1 MAPLFIVDDSQ
12 SLEATRALLAIAE
25 VVGGTVV
32 WPAGAVA
39 RGAARSF
46 AQVGQVTCSL
56 GDVRSR
62 ADVVAFWGC
71 DVARSHPR
79 LIERMTPRTD
89 QPAQFGDRAR
99 SMYLLIGDVSGE
111 TRQQVEKTGVPTRH
125 LPVAPSET
133 LLVLQ
138 QLRERV
144 KTGQPGSG
152 HGLHPAVSELAEAFL
167 ASRYGCLFYGDDLCP
182 EHDSELTMESLSRLV
197 SELND
202 GRAFHSQ
209 YLGDDGDM
217 GAGSLVCTW
226 QTGYAGAISYRYGR
240 IEHDSTHF
248 DAERILR
255 EDRAD
260 CVVLVGNDAT
270 RHLSANST
278 ARLQL
283 LPTVN
288 LCSQDSQLK
297 LADAVTLR
305 VARDGVQTKAMFH
318 RFDGLSLLAR
328 PFLDATAPAPAQVM
342 NRILD
347 RLPAR

>member
-12 SLEATRALLAIAE
+12 GLEATRALLAIAE
-25 VVGGTVV
+25 AVGGTVV
-32 WPAGAVA
+32 WPASSVA
-39 RGAARSF
+39 RGAARAF

-79 LIERMTPRTD
+79 LIERMTPRAD
-89 QPAQFGDRAR
+89 QPAQFGERTR
-99 SMYLLIGDVSGE
+99 TMYLLIGDVSAE
-111 TRQQVEKTGVPTRH
+111 MRQQVEATGVPTRH
-125 LPVAPSET
+125 LPVAASET

-144 KTGQPGSG
+144 KEGQPGSG
-152 HGLHPAVSELAEAFL
+152 HGLHPAFSELAEAFL
-167 ASRYGCLFYGDDLCP
+167 ASRYGCLFYGDALCQ
-182 EHDSELTMESLSRLV
+182 EHDSELATESLSRLV

-209 YLGDDGDM
+209 YLSDEGDM

-226 QTGYAGAISYRYGR
+226 QTGYAGAISYRRGG

-255 EDRAD
+255 EDRTD
-260 CVVLVGNDAT
+260 CVVLVGDDAT
-270 RHLSANST
+270 RHLGANSM
-278 ARLQL
+278 ARLET
-283 LPTVN
+283 LPTIQ
-288 LCSQDSQLK
+288 LCSDVSHLK
-297 LADAVTLR
+297 LADAVAFR

-318 RFDGLSLLAR
+318 RFDGLSLVAR
-328 PFLDATAPAPAQVM
+328 PILDTFAPSTARVL
-342 NRILD
+342 NRIFD

>member
-12 SLEATRALLAIAE
+12 GLEATRALLAIAE
-25 VVGGTVV
+25 AVGGTVV

-39 RGAARSF
+39 RGAARAF

-79 LIERMTPRTD
+79 LIERMTPRAD
-89 QPAQFGDRAR
+89 QPAQFGERTR
-99 SMYLLIGDVSGE
+99 TMYLLIGDVSAE
-111 TRQQVEKTGVPTRH
+111 MRQQVEKTGVPTRH
-125 LPVAPSET
+125 LAAAPSET

-144 KTGQPGSG
+144 KSGQPGSG
-152 HGLHPAVSELAEAFL
+152 HGLHPAVSALAEAFL
-167 ASRYGCLFYGDDLCP
+167 GCRYGCLFYGDALCQ
-182 EHDSELTMESLSRLV
+182 EQDSELATESLARLV

-226 QTGYAGAISYRYGR
+226 QTGYAGAISYRRGR
-240 IEHDSTHF
+240 IEHDSNHF
-248 DAERILR
+248 DAKRILR

-260 CVVLVGNDAT
+260 CVVLVGDHAT
-270 RHLSANST
+270 CHLSAYSM
-278 ARLQL
+278 ARIET
-283 LPTVN
+283 LPTIQI
-288 LCSQDSQLK
+288 CGQDSQLK

-305 VARDGVQTKAMFH
+305 VARDGVHTKAMFH
-318 RFDGLSLLAR
+318 RFDGLSLVAR
-328 PFLDATAPAPAQVM
+328 PFLDATAPAPAQVL